1 LVRSES
7 DFKVKDLLGA
17 AIYEGIKPMIV
28 SEITRVDDVI
38 NGVGGGDRLGVM
50 NRLGAR
56 RGRFEKTEMPDER
69 TSDIRSGEKS
79 LRVVT
84 HGSEGGRSYSSEET
98 LLLPRK
104 EHHTIQNL
112 GQAIQHHQH
121 ASNLVLPCYRIKF
134 CMPIK

>member
-1 LVRSES
+1 
-7 DFKVKDLLGA
+7 
-17 AIYEGIKPMIV
+17 MIV

-69 TSDIRSGEKS
+69 TSHIRSGEKS

-112 GQAIQHHQH
+112 VKQYNIINMHQIWFFH
-121 ASNLVLPCYRIKF
+121 VTGSNSACP
-134 CMPIK
+134 